1 MQQSQAERAELA
13 RQERIAAFN
22 SQKPIHTSA
31 LLAGAAATPVAK
43 KGKSKDLRIRDL
55 RTVTGEDGLWVNLN
69 DLEDLEGEEDVEVDG
84 HAEREMY
91 GKKVRQHVVAINR
104 REGWDDHAGEI

>member
-1 MQQSQAERAELA
+1 MQQSRAEGAELA

-31 LLAGAAATPVAK
+31 LLAGAAATPAAK

-69 DLEDLEGEEDVEVDG
+69 DLEDMEGEEDVEVEG
-84 HAEREMY
+84 HEEREMY
-91 GKKVRQHVVAINR
+91 GKKVRQHVIAINR

>member
-1 MQQSQAERAELA
+1 MQQIRAERAELA

-22 SQKPIHTSA
+22 SQKPIPTSA
-31 LLAGAAATPVAK
+31 LLAGAAATPTSK

-69 DLEDLEGEEDVEVDG
+69 DLEDMEGEEDVEVEG
-84 HAEREMY
+84 HEEREMY
-91 GKKVRQHVVAINR
+91 GKTVRQHVVAINR
-104 REGWDDHAGEI
+104 REGWDDHAGEM